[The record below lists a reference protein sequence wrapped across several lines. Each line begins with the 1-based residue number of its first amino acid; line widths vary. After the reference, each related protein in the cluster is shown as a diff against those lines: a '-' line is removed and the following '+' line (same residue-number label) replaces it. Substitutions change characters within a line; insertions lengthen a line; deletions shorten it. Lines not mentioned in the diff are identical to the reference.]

1 MISKECLPVNLLL
14 AFRANVYLYISPLY
28 LYLSLFIRLD
38 LCSVCV
44 CFIANIVYISY
55 GCLRVLYMDANAMGE
70 LWNEEE
76 EGNVKVL
83 SYKVHNLQIGRNNP
97 HPMALNVRQYP
108 IQEKMQCTSGHV
120 PNF

>member
-1 MISKECLPVNLLL
+1 
-14 AFRANVYLYISPLY
+14 
-28 LYLSLFIRLD
+28 
-38 LCSVCV
+38 
-44 CFIANIVYISY
+44 
-55 GCLRVLYMDANAMGE
+55 MDANAMGE

-83 SYKVHNLQIGRNNP
+83 SYKVHNLQIDRNNS

-120 PNF
+120 TNF